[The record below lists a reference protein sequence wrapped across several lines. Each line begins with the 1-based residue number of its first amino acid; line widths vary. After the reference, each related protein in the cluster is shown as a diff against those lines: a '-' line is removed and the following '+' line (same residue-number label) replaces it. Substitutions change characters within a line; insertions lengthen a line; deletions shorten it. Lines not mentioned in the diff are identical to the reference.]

1 MKRSA
6 LAVAVVAAV
15 VSLLSFAGSGLAA
28 GHHHGASA
36 SAGKKKPR
44 RGARG
49 PAGPPGPVG
58 PVGPAGKDGAA
69 GADGAVGK
77 EGREG
82 RQGPSGVILMSNLS
96 LSSTTRNSSLAFV
109 GQTETVSFDA
119 KTAAHVTAGLG
130 FGSSDGKAILSHF
143 GICYQPVGGQL
154 EIVDL
159 VQPEF
164 VIEKGESVVQTVSG
178 AISDLIPGDYLIGA
192 CSFNETANTVHGIGY
207 ATVIVAE
214 TR

>member
-1 MKRSA
+1 MPPVTTIARA
-6 LAVAVVAAV
+6 
-15 VSLLSFAGSGLAA
+15 
-28 GHHHGASA
+28 A
-36 SAGKKKPR
+36 SAGKKKPK

-49 PAGPPGPVG
+49 PAGPQGA
-58 PVGPAGKDGAA
+58 VGPAGPAGPTGKVGAT

-77 EGREG
+77 QGPEG
-82 RQGPSGVILMSNLS
+82 RQGPSGVISMSNLS
-96 LSSTTRNSSLAFV
+96 LNATTHNSTLSFI

-119 KTAAHVTAGLG
+119 RTAAHITASLG
-130 FGSSDGKAILSHF
+130 FGSSDGKSIQSHF
-143 GICYQPVGGQL
+143 GICYQPTGGPL

-164 VIEKGESVVQTVSG
+164 VIEKGESVVQTISG
-178 AISDLIPGDYLIGA
+178 VISELNPGEYLIGA